1 VSAGREAL
9 IVAVDEYVDPGLG
22 QLRAPHDDAEAL
34 GDVLGDPR
42 IGDFTVRVL
51 RNETA
56 QGIRV
61 AVEDFFADR
70 RPDDLLL
77 LHFSCHGLKN
87 SAGELF
93 LAAADSRPTR
103 LASTAVSA
111 DFVNQQMAD
120 SRAQRIALFLDC
132 CYGGAFPRGM
142 VVRASG
148 VIEVGDTFA
157 AAQQAAGGRGRVVV
171 TASSSVEYAFEGAQL
186 TPGAQVAPSVFT
198 GSVVEGL
205 SSGEADRDGDGWVGL
220 NELFTYVAERVR
232 RATPHQTPHLWAFG
246 SEGDLLLAHSRR
258 RRVKA
263 DTLPAELTQAVSSS
277 LPATRYGVAVELR
290 DRLNGE
296 DLGQALAAWNV
307 LSGMVE
313 DDSRRVSAFAITAMQ
328 QAGLQVSPAALDL
341 GTRPAGQPSVH
352 ELVLTGSP
360 LALAANADS
369 ADDWLRCEV
378 DPGRVQVTVAPEA
391 PGDYEGT
398 VVLATPIGDLQV
410 PVRVGVVAAAPAIPE
425 ARRARVKPVAAPP
438 ADRVS
443 APPVEPVDQP
453 FVAPV
458 VPPAPTSPTASPMPA
473 ASMPA
478 ASMPA
483 AEPGDVS
490 PSGEDAGPSRLW
502 WPVSA
507 ALVVIAI
514 GWFLAYLALS
524 GDLLWYQPSANY
536 LTPSFPFDGFGL
548 APVVV
553 IVSVIGAVRW
563 PRMAVFALGVAAGL
577 ALFFLTWSVIFL
589 SASWIT
595 DNSSLAST
603 WRALFYLGLA
613 TIAVVPLELWHRH
626 LLRGRLPWRR
636 PTFLETGLIV
646 LGAYLLFDSRSQKL
660 DYRTFGE
667 VYNGPSW
674 LVPVLTV
681 ALTGWATV
689 TRISGDR
696 GKIIVTAAVAYLAA
710 SSVALLYL
718 AVRGYHAT
726 FAGDI
731 FLGSAAMLLAIA
743 ARRAEGRWPHLH
755 LPKRKSPPATTA
767 STPQ

>member
-1 VSAGREAL
+1 MSAARDAL

-22 QLRAPHDDAEAL
+22 QLQAPHRDAEAL

-42 IGDFTVRVL
+42 IGDFAVRVL

-87 SAGELF
+87 AAGELF
-93 LAAADSRPTR
+93 LAAADSRPSR
-103 LASTAVSA
+103 LASTAVAA

-148 VIEVGDTFA
+148 VVEVGDAFA

-171 TASSSVEYAFEGAQL
+171 TASSSVEYAFEGGQL

-205 SSGEADRDGDGWVGL
+205 ASGEADRDGDGWVGL

-263 DTLPAELTQAVSSS
+263 ETLPAELTEAASSS

-290 DRLNGE
+290 DRLSGE

-328 QAGLQVSPAALDL
+328 QAGLRVSPAALDL
-341 GTRPAGQPSVH
+341 ATRPVGQLSVH
-352 ELVLTGSP
+352 ELLLTGSP

-378 DPGRVQVTVAPEA
+378 DPGRVQITVAPEA
-391 PGDYEGT
+391 PGNYEGT
-398 VVLATPIGDLQV
+398 VVLATPIGDVQV
-410 PVRVGVVAAAPAIPE
+410 PVRVEVVVAAAVPK
-425 ARRARVKPVAAPP
+425 ARRAPRSQPV
-438 ADRVS
+438 V
-443 APPVEPVDQP
+443 APPVEPVETASPGERVEHVSPPTDA
-453 FVAPV
+453 APV
-458 VPPAPTSPTASPMPA
+458 VPAPATRSPA
-473 ASMPA
+473 AQV
-478 ASMPA
+478 
-483 AEPGDVS
+483 PGTDHETVPVVETS
-490 PSGEDAGPSRLW
+490 SGGVNMSRLW
-502 WPVSA
+502 WPVSV
-507 ALVVIAI
+507 ALVAISI
-514 GWFLAYLALS
+514 GWLGVYGGF
-524 GDLLWYQPSANY
+524 GDSLWYQPSANH
-536 LTPSFPFDGFGL
+536 LKPSILRDGFSL

-553 IVSVIGAVRW
+553 IACVIGAVWW
-563 PRMAVFALGVAAGL
+563 PRVALFALGVAVGV

-589 SASWIT
+589 GMSQISDDSSVAWI
-595 DNSSLAST
+595 
-603 WRALFYLGLA
+603 WRGFGYLGVV
-613 TIAVVPLELWHRH
+613 TMAVVAVELWHRH
-626 LLRGRLPWRR
+626 LLRGRLPWRA
-636 PTFLETGLIV
+636 PTLLEAGLFV
-646 LGAYLLFDSRSQKL
+646 LGAFLLFKALTEVL
-660 DYRTFGE
+660 DYEAFQNIYKR
-667 VYNGPSW
+667 NS
-674 LVPVLTV
+674 LVLPVLTA
-681 ALTGWATV
+681 ALTGWAML
-689 TRISGDR
+689 TRVSGDR
-696 GKIIVTAAVAYLAA
+696 ATVIITAAVAYLG
-710 SSVALLYL
+710 SSSFTLLYV
-718 AVRGYHAT
+718 AVEAQNAP
-726 FAGDI
+726 F
-731 FLGSAAMLLAIA
+731 AAMAVLGNVLLFLALV
-743 ARRAEGRWPHLH
+743 ARLAQGRWQR
-755 LPKRKSPPATTA
+755 LPLRGKSSSDARA
-767 STPQ
+767 AAPQ

>member
-42 IGDFTVRVL
+42 IGDFAVRVL

-77 LHFSCHGLKN
+77 LHFSRHGLKN
-87 SAGELF
+87 AAGELF

-103 LASTAVSA
+103 LASTAVAA

-120 SRAQRIALFLDC
+120 SRAQRIALFHDC

-148 VIEVGDTFA
+148 VIEVGDAFA

-290 DRLNGE
+290 DRLTGE

-352 ELVLTGSP
+352 QLVLTGSP
-360 LALAANADS
+360 LALAVNADS

-410 PVRVGVVAAAPAIPE
+410 PVRVEVVAAAAAIPR
-425 ARRARVKPVAAPP
+425 ARRARVRPVAAPP
-438 ADRVS
+438 ADQA

-453 FVAPV
+453 FVEPV
-458 VPPAPTSPTASPMPA
+458 APPAPTLPAAAPIAAASMPV

-478 ASMPA
+478 AVPA
-483 AEPGDVS
+483 DVS

-507 ALVVIAI
+507 ALVAIAI
-514 GWFLAYLALS
+514 RWLLAYRALP
-524 GDLLWYQPSANY
+524 DLLWYQPSANPVR
-536 LTPSFPFDGFGL
+536 PSFPFDGFGL

-553 IVSVIGAVRW
+553 IVSVIGAMRW
-563 PRMAVFALGVAAGL
+563 PRMAVITLGVATGVG
-577 ALFFLTWSVIFL
+577 LFFVTWSVIFL
-589 SASWIT
+589 SASRISG
-595 DNSSLAST
+595 DSNLAPT

-626 LLRGRLPWRR
+626 LRRGRLPWRR
-636 PTFLETGLIV
+636 PTFLEAGLVV
-646 LGAYLLFDSRSQKL
+646 LGAYLLFDSLSQKL
-660 DYRTFGE
+660 DYLSFGAL
-667 VYNGPSW
+667 YPGYS
-674 LVPVLTV
+674 LLLPVLTV

-696 GKIIVTAAVAYLAA
+696 ATVIVTAAVAYLVA
-710 SSVALLYL
+710 SSVALLYVT
-718 AVRGYHAT
+718 VRAHAP
-726 FAGDI
+726 FATWMIVGN
-731 FLGSAAMLLAIA
+731 AAMLLALA
-743 ARRAEGRWPHLH
+743 ARRAQGRWPGVHLMR
-755 LPKRKSPPATTA
+755 PRSSAGQA
-767 STPQ
+767 APQ

>member
-1 VSAGREAL
+1 MSAGREAL

-22 QLRAPHDDAEAL
+22 QLQAPHHDAEAL
-34 GDVLGDPR
+34 GEVLGDPR
-42 IGDFTVRVL
+42 IGDFAVRVL

-70 RPDDLLL
+70 RPDDLLV

-87 SAGELF
+87 AAGELF

-103 LASTAVSA
+103 LASTAVAA

-148 VIEVGDTFA
+148 VVEVGDAFA

-171 TASSSVEYAFEGAQL
+171 TASSSVEYAFEGGRL

-328 QAGLQVSPAALDL
+328 QADLQVSPAALDL
-341 GTRPAGQPSVH
+341 GTRPVGQPSVH
-352 ELVLTGSP
+352 ELLLTGSP

-369 ADDWLRCEV
+369 ADDWLRCEA

-391 PGDYEGT
+391 LGDYEGT
-398 VVLATPIGDLQV
+398 VVIATPIGEHQV
-410 PVRVGVVAAAPAIPE
+410 PVRVEVVAAVVPK
-425 ARRARVKPVAAPP
+425 ARRARARPEAPAP
-438 ADRVS
+438 ADPLVTT
-443 APPVEPVDQP
+443 P
-453 FVAPV
+453 VAPV
-458 VPPAPTSPTASPMPA
+458 VQPLVEPAVAPTMAQVVPPTPTPSTAWSLPA
-473 ASMPA
+473 RDPKSAPA
-478 ASMPA
+478 
-483 AEPGDVS
+483 DVS
-490 PSGEDAGPSRLW
+490 SSGAGGPSRLW

-507 ALVVIAI
+507 GLVAIAI
-514 GWFLAYLALS
+514 GWLLVYASLP
-524 GDLLWYQPSANY
+524 GLLWRMPNQAN
-536 LTPSFPFDGFGL
+536 LEPRPLLDGFSL
-548 APVVV
+548 AVGVVLV
-553 IVSVIGAVRW
+553 AALAASVYAPLAV
-563 PRMAVFALGVAAGL
+563 PALGIAVGVGV
-577 ALFFLTWSVIFL
+577 FLLTFSVEFL
-589 SASWIT
+589 NSRTIENHSEVVSQWLGFAS
-595 DNSSLAST
+595 
-603 WRALFYLGLA
+603 LGLA
-613 TIAVVPLELWHRH
+613 MTAVALLGLRHRH
-626 LLRGRLPWRR
+626 VLRGQTRRR
-636 PTFLETGLIV
+636 PTILEIGVFVPGTV
-646 LGAYLLFDSRSQKL
+646 LVFDAAARL
-660 DYRTFGE
+660 E
-667 VYNGPSW
+667 VDQERAWQSAPL
-674 LVPVLTV
+674 LVPIVMV
-681 ALTGWATV
+681 ALTGWAGWTKI
-689 TRISGDR
+689 TSDR
-696 GKIIVTAAVAYLAA
+696 GRTIITAAVAYLGTDFM
-710 SSVALLYL
+710 VLLYV
-718 AVRGYHAT
+718 ASGTDSAPYAET
-726 FAGDI
+726 TMGGDV
-731 FLGSAAMLLAIA
+731 LLLLALA
-743 ARRAEGRWPHLH
+743 ARLAQGRWPP
-755 LPKRKSPPATTA
+755 LPQLRRKSA
-767 STPQ
+767 STDQVSAPD